1 MANASERPTVPPWL
15 YKLFTGHQYPYVRR
29 LAKFAQPVKPG
40 EDRPEP
46 TKDMIEAKF
55 WEVYPRCRA
64 KVLQAV
70 KEGMIVVFHDL
81 GEYPA
86 GDYQELVEDPEA
98 FLAKT
103 YGNKK
108 IKVNFYDGENFV
120 CTIKFQGETDHQSA
134 ASFAAIPGA
143 QVLHLHHNKHELTF
157 MLSSPPGT

>member
-1 MANASERPTVPPWL
+1 MGEGAGYGESMANPVERPAVPSWL

-64 KVLQAV
+64 KLLQEV
-70 KEGMIVVFHDL
+70 KAGMIVVFHDL
-81 GEYPA
+81 EEYQTN
-86 GDYQELVEDPEA
+86 GYQELVDNPKE
-98 FLAKT
+98 FLTKT
-103 YGNKK
+103 YGKKK

-120 CTIKFQGETDHQSA
+120 CTINFKVAGWTE
-134 ASFAAIPGA
+134 
-143 QVLHLHHNKHELTF
+143 HEHT
-157 MLSSPPGT
+157 